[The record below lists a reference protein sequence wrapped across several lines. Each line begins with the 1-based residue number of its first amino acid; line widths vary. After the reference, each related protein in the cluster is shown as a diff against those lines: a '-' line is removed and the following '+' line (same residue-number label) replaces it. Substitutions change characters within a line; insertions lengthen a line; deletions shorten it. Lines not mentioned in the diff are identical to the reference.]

1 MACPAAATC
10 LRMPGSYVACRPIGK
25 KIALVQCAA
34 SAASTAGVFFGQGP
48 SSKVS
53 TTSPSRRKS
62 WLLKC
67 SRPKPGPPV
76 VSISATRLIPR
87 ALGLPAHED
96 TAATGA
102 TAGGGEAWALTIG
115 AVAPAPEAFMAGA
128 SAVVTAGACLSAG
141 AAWAG
146 KGAWGETEGFCKKI
160 APKIAAQTTIASADA
175 IGARRMSDL
184 WDAAKPSDA
193 VSISHLS
200 GQFEATLALAIGL
213 GSGGPGEDL
222 AKADAVA
229 GLSVIRVF
237 ETASSANGGSLWLPL
252 VPVDPSHHRPPP
264 PTIALRRWN
273 PCSQVTWGGFGT
285 RAADEPDA
293 ETA

>member
-76 VSISATRLIPR
+76 VSISTTRLIPR

-115 AVAPAPEAFMAGA
+115 AVAPAPEAFIAGA

-146 KGAWGETEGFCKKI
+146 KGA
-160 APKIAAQTTIASADA
+160 
-175 IGARRMSDL
+175 
-184 WDAAKPSDA
+184 
-193 VSISHLS
+193 
-200 GQFEATLALAIGL
+200 
-213 GSGGPGEDL
+213 
-222 AKADAVA
+222 
-229 GLSVIRVF
+229 
-237 ETASSANGGSLWLPL
+237 
-252 VPVDPSHHRPPP
+252 
-264 PTIALRRWN
+264 
-273 PCSQVTWGGFGT
+273 
-285 RAADEPDA
+285 
-293 ETA
+293 

>member
-76 VSISATRLIPR
+76 VSISTTRLIPR

-96 TAATGA
+96 TAA

-115 AVAPAPEAFMAGA
+115 AVAPAPEAFIAGA
-128 SAVVTAGACLSAG
+128 SAVVTAGACLAAG
-141 AAWAG
+141 GAEAR
-146 KGAWGETEGFCKKI
+146 KGA
-160 APKIAAQTTIASADA
+160 
-175 IGARRMSDL
+175 
-184 WDAAKPSDA
+184 
-193 VSISHLS
+193 
-200 GQFEATLALAIGL
+200 
-213 GSGGPGEDL
+213 
-222 AKADAVA
+222 
-229 GLSVIRVF
+229 
-237 ETASSANGGSLWLPL
+237 
-252 VPVDPSHHRPPP
+252 
-264 PTIALRRWN
+264 
-273 PCSQVTWGGFGT
+273 
-285 RAADEPDA
+285 
-293 ETA
+293 

>member
-76 VSISATRLIPR
+76 VSISTTRLIPR

-102 TAGGGEAWALTIG
+102 TAGGGEPWALTID
-115 AVAPAPEAFMAGA
+115 AVAPPEAFIAGA
-128 SAVVTAGACLSAG
+128 SAVVTLGACLSAG

-146 KGAWGETEGFCKKI
+146 KGA
-160 APKIAAQTTIASADA
+160 
-175 IGARRMSDL
+175 
-184 WDAAKPSDA
+184 
-193 VSISHLS
+193 
-200 GQFEATLALAIGL
+200 
-213 GSGGPGEDL
+213 
-222 AKADAVA
+222 
-229 GLSVIRVF
+229 
-237 ETASSANGGSLWLPL
+237 
-252 VPVDPSHHRPPP
+252 
-264 PTIALRRWN
+264 
-273 PCSQVTWGGFGT
+273 
-285 RAADEPDA
+285 
-293 ETA
+293 